1 MKSNI
6 KNLLEDNNIGYA
18 IIKGDYDMESYKYEN
33 TNIKEDLDI
42 VLDCNKN
49 LLFDLFKN
57 NNEYKFIEGNT
68 F

>member
-33 TNIKEDLDI
+33 TNI
-42 VLDCNKN
+42 
-49 LLFDLFKN
+49 
-57 NNEYKFIEGNT
+57 
-68 F
+68 